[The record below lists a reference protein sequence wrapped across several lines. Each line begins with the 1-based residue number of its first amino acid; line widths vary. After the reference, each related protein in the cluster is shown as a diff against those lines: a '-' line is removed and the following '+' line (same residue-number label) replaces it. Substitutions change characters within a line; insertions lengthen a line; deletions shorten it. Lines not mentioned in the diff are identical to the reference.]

1 MPTIFPK
8 QVTMKTIT
16 RPYQQPSESK
26 KSKNHFGKKIEYAA
40 AARKTESGQYAP
52 LAPEESTMRSS
63 HMSSFKK

>member
-16 RPYQQPSESK
+16 RPYQQPSEAK

-40 AARKTESGQYAP
+40 AARKTESG
-52 LAPEESTMRSS
+52 
-63 HMSSFKK
+63 